1 MEIADS
7 QLSQNI
13 KILKKLKEKSGSH
26 SPSPKEIEAELGFD
40 PIKYDYCFL
49 SNPYATEMVI
59 REFNK
64 YLTEQ
69 TVFQLFE
76 SYPADQ
82 SFVGKHLSKLEN
94 LNPDYLVCGNGAVE
108 CINWVCDGWE
118 LNNLLIPLPTF
129 STYYEVLSNR
139 FTFVDNLYQPDLNI
153 KELLSEAEKNKCDSI
168 LLINPNN
175 PTGSHLSLDQL
186 EELTQSA
193 KDKKIIIDES
203 FSHFLDDYSSYIN
216 FRENCNSKNVVFIKS
231 LSKDFGIAGLRLGYM
246 YTQDM
251 KLLEYA
257 KKYTTWNLNNFAVWF
272 STLFEDTDFLEE
284 YEIIRKRYVDERNA
298 FYLDLKEISEIEV
311 WPSQANFFLIKFKKQ
326 INDSFC
332 QEFLLKTGIYIRSME
347 DKIGLSDQYVRVA
360 SRKHEQNTFFLNE
373 LKKIL

>member
-1 MEIADS
+1 MKSTSS
-7 QLSQNI
+7 QLTKNI
-13 KILKKLKEKSGSH
+13 NILKKLKEKSGSH
-26 SPSPKEIEAELGFD
+26 SPSPKEIQAELGFN

-64 YLTEQ
+64 YLTDQ

-82 SFVGKHLSKLEN
+82 SFVGKNLSKLEN

-118 LNNLLIPLPTF
+118 LDNLLIPLPTF
-129 STYYEVLSNR
+129 STYYEVLTNR
-139 FTFVDNLYQPDLNI
+139 YTFVDNLFKPNLNI
-153 KELLSEAEKNKCDSI
+153 NDLLLAAEKNNCDSI

-175 PTGSHLSLDQL
+175 PTGSYLEADQL
-186 EELTQSA
+186 EELIKSA
-193 KDKKIIIDES
+193 KNKKIIIDES
-203 FSHFLDDYSSYIN
+203 FSHFLDDYTSYVN
-216 FRENCNSKNVVFIKS
+216 FRDKCNSKNVVFIKS

-246 YTQDM
+246 YTQDA
-251 KLLEYA
+251 KLLNYA

-272 STLFEDTDFLEE
+272 STLFEDNGFLNE
-284 YEIIRKRYVDERNA
+284 YESLRKKYVNERSS
-298 FYLDLKEISEIEV
+298 FYQELKKIPEIEV
-311 WPSQANFFLIKFKKQ
+311 WPSQANFFLVKFKGN

-347 DKIGLSDQYVRVA
+347 DKIGLSNQYVRVA
-360 SRKHEQNTFFLNE
+360 SRKYEQNTFFL
-373 LKKIL
+373 KVS